1 MKKTVKIM
9 CMVLGTALLMS
20 FAACGKEPAKDPA
33 KDPEDVGVVCP
44 TADPSDPADVT
55 GAACDPVTIDTPPA
69 AAGFVFTFNGVDVRV
84 DDAAA
89 DLVDKLGTY
98 SYFEAPSCAF
108 NGLDKIY
115 TYTSF
120 EIDTYPVG
128 DADYISAI
136 VFKDDTVETAEGAC
150 IGMKKEKIVEKYG
163 APAEESGTL
172 SIYEKDCMQLRFIF
186 DEEGYVI
193 SIQYLSSVV

>member
-9 CMVLGTALLMS
+9 CMVLGTALFMS
-20 FAACGKEPAKDPA
+20 FAACGKEQAKE
-33 KDPEDVGVVCP
+33 PEDVSVICP
-44 TADPSDPADVT
+44 TADPADPSGVTDVT
-55 GAACDPVTIDTPPA
+55 CDPVTIDTPPT
-69 AAGFVFTFNGVDVRV
+69 AAGFVFTYNGVDVRV
-84 DDAAA
+84 DAAAA
-89 DLVDKLGTY
+89 DIVDKLGTY

-150 IGMKKEKIVEKYG
+150 IGMKKEKVVEKYG
-163 APAEESGTL
+163 TPSEESGTL
-172 SIYEKDCMQLRFIF
+172 SIYEKDCMQLRFIY

>member
-9 CMVLGTALLMS
+9 CMVLGTALFMS
-20 FAACGKEPAKDPA
+20 FAACGKEQEKE
-33 KDPEDVGVVCP
+33 PEDVSVICP
-44 TADPSDPADVT
+44 TADPADPSGVTDVT
-55 GAACDPVTIDTPPA
+55 CDPVTIDTPPT
-69 AAGFVFTFNGVDVRV
+69 AAGFVFTYNGVDVRV
-84 DDAAA
+84 DAAAA
-89 DLVDKLGTY
+89 DIVDKLGTY

-136 VFKDDTVETAEGAC
+136 VFKDDTAAEIAAGDDITHFSTPFGSNKTQLLFHPHKYNAETME
-150 IGMKKEKIVEKYG
+150 INL
-163 APAEESGTL
+163 L
-172 SIYEKDCMQLRFIF
+172 SQF
-186 DEEGYVI
+186 
-193 SIQYLSSVV
+193 